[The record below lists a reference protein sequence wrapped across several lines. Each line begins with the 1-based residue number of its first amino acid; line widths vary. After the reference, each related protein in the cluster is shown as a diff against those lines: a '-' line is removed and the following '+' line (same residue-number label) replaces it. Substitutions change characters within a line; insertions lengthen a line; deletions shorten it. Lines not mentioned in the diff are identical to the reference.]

1 MFLELLVEQAPKIKI
16 LRIILENKMSI
27 KDIAHLNLLYSEMK
41 TNLTDIQMIVNGPDF
56 GHFSLHGYNKG
67 QKNS

>member
-27 KDIAHLNLLYSEMK
+27 KDIAHLNLQCVPLGFDIKSRPG
-41 TNLTDIQMIVNGPDF
+41 LTRCFDKSTKATDAQWLPE
-56 GHFSLHGYNKG
+56 
-67 QKNS
+67 